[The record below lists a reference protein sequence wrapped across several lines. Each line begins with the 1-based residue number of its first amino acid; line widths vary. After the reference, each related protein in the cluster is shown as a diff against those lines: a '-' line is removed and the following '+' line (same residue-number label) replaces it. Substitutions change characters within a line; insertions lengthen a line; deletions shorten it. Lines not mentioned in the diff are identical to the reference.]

1 MYSWTSGIWF
11 IVLLVFLFVLFLPGV
26 WIVRVLLDILRI
38 NCTQGFFLM
47 PVATLW
53 MTLRRKI
60 VQILVEVEAVIV
72 RISDRVL

>member
-1 MYSWTSGIWF
+1 
-11 IVLLVFLFVLFLPGV
+11 
-26 WIVRVLLDILRI
+26 
-38 NCTQGFFLM
+38 M